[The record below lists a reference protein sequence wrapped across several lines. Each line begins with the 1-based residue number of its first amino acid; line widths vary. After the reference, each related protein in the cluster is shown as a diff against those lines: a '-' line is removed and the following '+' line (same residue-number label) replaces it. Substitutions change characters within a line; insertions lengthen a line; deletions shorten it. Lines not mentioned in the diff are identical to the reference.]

1 MRKLFIIMAV
11 IASALTVSAQRA
23 SDSDMRWA
31 NSSDI
36 NHSGFVTDITAGV
49 LTGDLDTDFALG
61 VKLGYRWNIYDG
73 LSWDIVSIGAS
84 TGVSNFAEAMNLRFL
99 SGFRYNTPVDLI
111 GKSLYVN
118 FGLGYCLSTDETDFG
133 GFAYEVGAGVNFT
146 RTLSFG
152 IVWEGSNWSYE
163 SEYDYW
169 KISGKFGTIG
179 LRLGLNF

>member
-1 MRKLFIIMAV
+1 MIMRKLLIIMAV
-11 IASALTVSAQRA
+11 MASAIPASAQRA

-73 LSWDIVSIGAS
+73 LSWDVVSIGAS
-84 TGVSNFAEAMNLRFL
+84 TGVSNFVEAMNLRFL
-99 SGFRYNTPVDLI
+99 TGFRYNTPVDLI
-111 GKSLYVN
+111 GKSLYAN
-118 FGLGYCLSTDETDFG
+118 FGLGYCLSTDDTEWG
-133 GFAYEVGAGVNFT
+133 GFAYEVGAGVNLT
-146 RTLSFG
+146 RKVSLG
-152 IVWEGSNWSYE
+152 IVWEGSTWSAE
-163 SEYDYW
+163 DDYW
-169 KISGKFGTIG
+169 KYTGKFGVIG